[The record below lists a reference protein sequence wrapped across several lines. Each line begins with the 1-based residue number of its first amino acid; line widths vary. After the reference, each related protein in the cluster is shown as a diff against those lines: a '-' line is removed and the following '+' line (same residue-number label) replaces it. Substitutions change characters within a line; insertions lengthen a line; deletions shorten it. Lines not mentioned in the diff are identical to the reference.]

1 MINNWKETKWIWKIT
16 PLIKLI
22 KNISVHMLHHTFKK
36 IIIIIFKIINIIIK
50 TILIIRVPNI
60 ILIMK
65 INFRHNNN
73 NSKMSLTNITI
84 ILIAIKIKIF
94 NSSKIM
100 RKIFWCFKIFCSAK
114 DKRNSLKMKINI
126 IRHHNLKISKIYET
140 FKWLK

>member
-36 IIIIIFKIINIIIK
+36 IIIIIFKNINIIIK

-73 NSKMSLTNITI
+73 NSKMSFTNITI

-126 IRHHNLKISKIYET
+126 IRYHNLKIFKIYET

>member
-36 IIIIIFKIINIIIK
+36 IIIIIFKNINIIIK
-50 TILIIRVPNI
+50 NILIIRVPNI

-73 NSKMSLTNITI
+73 NSKMLLTNITI

-100 RKIFWCFKIFCSAK
+100 RKIFLCFKIFCSAK

>member
-22 KNISVHMLHHTFKK
+22 KNISVNMLHHTFKK
-36 IIIIIFKIINIIIK
+36 IIKIIFKNINIIIK

-73 NSKMSLTNITI
+73 NSKMSFTNITI

-100 RKIFWCFKIFCSAK
+100 RKIFLCFKIFCSAK